1 MYKLKKIFALFLAI
15 VLATSFS
22 TVAFA
27 AEDESGIPE
36 NATKHT
42 IEVTVEPGE
51 TFDGSED
58 GITPYM
64 WGNGTYNPPISGATY
79 TASFSVNEKY
89 FAYEATATTSNTNVS
104 GDCNVILMLNDA
116 VTSIAS
122 LYVPVNSTDSPA
134 KNDWI
139 TLYDTNYLFK
149 ITNNTNSA
157 LSVEITYYSW
167 N

>member
-58 GITPYM
+58 GIAPYI
-64 WGNGTYNPPISGATY
+64 WNQIGHTVSGDKTY
-79 TASFSVNEKY
+79 TLQFTVPDRY
-89 FAYEATATTSNTNVS
+89 FAYEYSAVPTSGGTSSGSYSVSLLLSAILSPLATGS
-104 GDCNVILMLNDA
+104 GIADGANHKVDWIDLSGNSGSYQFLIINSTG
-116 VTSIAS
+116 TSITVS
-122 LYVPVNSTDSPA
+122 
-134 KNDWI
+134 
-139 TLYDTNYLFK
+139 
-149 ITNNTNSA
+149 
-157 LSVEITYYSW
+157 ITYYSW
-167 N
+167 A